1 MSNQPVD
8 HRRESLQGLPGLAP
22 PRVLHDRLRV
32 LASRESQR
40 RRRRLDAQARIAHW
54 REEIVFRWNM
64 LMRPVAVP
72 FAGGL
77 ASAIV
82 LFGLLAPG
90 FAVQQSSIGDVPTG
104 LTTEAGLQFSF
115 NMAASPAYDIVV
127 DVVIDDQGRLVDYSI
142 PKGQAWA
149 SDPVMV
155 RGVENLLLCTK
166 FTPATL
172 FGQPA
177 SGRTRITLRRSHM
190 EVRG

>member
-1 MSNQPVD
+1 MSNQPMD
-8 HRRESLQGLPGLAP
+8 HRRESLRGLQRLAP
-22 PRVLHDRLRV
+22 PSTLRDRLRV

-40 RRRRLDAQARIAHW
+40 RRRRLNMDALLAHW
-54 REEIVFRWNM
+54 REETLFRWNM

-72 FAGGL
+72 FAGGIV
-77 ASAIV
+77 SAII

-90 FAVQQSSIGDVPTG
+90 FAVQRSSIGDVPTG
-104 LTTEAGLQFSF
+104 LTTEAALQFSF
-115 NMAASPAYDIVV
+115 NLAASPAHDIVV
-127 DVVIDDQGRLVDYSI
+127 DVEIDDQGRLVDYSI

-149 SDPVMV
+149 NDAAMV
-155 RGVENLLLCTK
+155 RSLENLLLCTK

-177 SGRTRITLRRSHM
+177 SGRIRITLRRSHM